1 MSPPAPEVS
10 GPRWL
15 TWLFLPLLV
24 LPFHA
29 FWADFEQ
36 VRRGLLLVLAGV
48 CLVGCRLRPVRGE
61 RLWLA
66 LLGWLLLS
74 AIVNHVE
81 QGAAR
86 AADTTPSFHS
96 WDAVYRLA
104 HWTALAV
111 VLRIGALAPS
121 GFPVPCAV
129 VLVVTSLFGL
139 LQRAGLGEVCGY
151 GVEREPVSAFG
162 NLNVASEFT
171 AVAAMVV
178 AVSGPFHGGTARRWL
193 QPAALVLA
201 GAYLVVNQSRS
212 GLVALPVGLLLWWVL
227 RRRERG
233 FLPLAFALGGAALGL
248 LFEATAVAR
257 APAAPAT
264 AAPQRQA
271 STLDVRWEINKGSAR
286 LFAENPVI
294 GHGPGQFAVQYA
306 RVRSP
311 QEIELSSFE
320 RSFPTEVRTAHNDWL
335 ELLVDGGLPALVL
348 FALALFALQRGAGD
362 KTRLLPLFVLLLLM
376 LVRSPLGN
384 APAVAAALLLAGT
397 PAATSTV
404 SAGWR
409 RFVAAGFGLLLVAL
423 GLVPIA
429 ANCLFAPYQSALA
442 YGGVPK
448 SSAVAA
454 AADWMPFEPRW
465 QQLLA
470 QEQMASGQFHEAAL
484 TAASALRLRPYEPQ
498 HYLLLG
504 EARARGSKY
513 EDAVLLAQHGLQF
526 DPPNPELRVLL
537 STVLAQ
543 LQRPEEAI
551 AAVVDQP
558 HPKLR
563 QGLGAHFHDLAK
575 LARDRGN
582 KQVAARFAVEQH
594 FLAALDTL
602 ADHTPAAREAT
613 KAHLDAMRAAMQEA
627 GRTREDLRVYVV
639 GALLA
644 IDLGNR
650 NLAIQAGEGAK
661 RLDVPLP
668 GWQRDL
674 LGAKL
679 EPLQAIEVWAQV
691 LARR

>member
-1 MSPPAPEVS
+1 MSAPAPEVS

-15 TWLFLPLLV
+15 VWLFLPLLV
-24 LPFHA
+24 LPFHPY
-29 FWADFEQ
+29 WADFEQ
-36 VRRGLLLVLAGV
+36 VRRGLLLVLSGV
-48 CLVGCRLRPVRGE
+48 CLLGCKSLRPVSGE

-66 LLGWLLLS
+66 FFGWLLLS
-74 AIVNHVE
+74 AVVNVA
-81 QGAAR
+81 QQRVAGT
-86 AADTTPSFHS
+86 ADTTPSFQI

-111 VLRIGALAPS
+111 VLRLGALAPS
-121 GFPVPCAV
+121 GFAAPCAI
-129 VLVVTSLFGL
+129 VLVATSVFGL
-139 LQRAGLGEVCGY
+139 LQRAGLGDIGGY
-151 GVEREPVSAFG
+151 GVEREPVSVFG

-178 AVSGPFHGGTARRWL
+178 AVSGPFRGGAARRWL

-201 GAYLVVNQSRS
+201 GAYLVVNHSRS
-212 GLVALPVGLLLWWVL
+212 GLVGLPVGLLLWWVL
-227 RRRERG
+227 RQRERG
-233 FLPLAFALGGAALGL
+233 FLPLQFALVGAAIGL
-248 LFEATAVAR
+248 LLDNALAPR
-257 APAAPAT
+257 GPAAEAT

-271 STLDVRWEINKGSAR
+271 STLVVRWEIDKGCAR

-306 RVRSP
+306 RVRGP
-311 QEIELSSFE
+311 DEIELSSVG
-320 RSFPTEVRTAHNDWL
+320 RQFPTEVRTAHNDWL

-348 FALALFALQRGAGD
+348 FGLALRALQRGTSD

-384 APAVAAALLLAGT
+384 APAVAAALLLVGQPVTAL
-397 PAATSTV
+397 PLAM
-404 SAGWR
+404 GWR
-409 RFVAAGFGLLLVAL
+409 RLVAAGLGLLLVGL
-423 GLVPIA
+423 GIVPIA

-442 YGGVPK
+442 HGEVPK
-448 SSAVAA
+448 QGAVAT

-465 QQLLA
+465 HQLLA
-470 QEQMASGQFHEAAL
+470 QEQMAARDFAGAQRTAARAL
-484 TAASALRLRPYEPQ
+484 TLRPYEPQ
-498 HYLLLG
+498 YYLLLG
-504 EARARGSKY
+504 EALARDSKY
-513 EDAVLLAQHGLQF
+513 EDAVLVAYGGLQF

-543 LQRPEEAI
+543 LQRPEQAI
-551 AAVVDQP
+551 AAVVNQP
-558 HPKLR
+558 HAKLR
-563 QGLGAHFHDLAK
+563 ECLGAHFQALSK

-594 FLAALDTL
+594 FLAAIDTL
-602 ADHTPAAREAT
+602 ADHTAT
-613 KAHLDAMRAAMQEA
+613 KAHLEAMRGSMQEA
-627 GRTREDLRVYVV
+627 GSTREDVRAYVV

-650 NLAIQAGEGAK
+650 DLAIQAGEGAK
-661 RLDVPLP
+661 RLDVPLA

-674 LGAKL
+674 LGTKL
-679 EPLQAIEVWAQV
+679 APLQAIEVWAQV